1 MSHPLRR
8 CLKLNITGPEPF
20 LAKFPVLPVF
30 PLLVNNSVI
39 FPNIWLRNQVHS
51 GFSLHLHSVL
61 QLITNLYW
69 IWSHLTS
76 KVSSFLHVT
85 GYHYHL
91 LVLLQKISTW
101 SLCPLCDSPQKHLL
115 CGHQSHFSKK
125 KLDKLP
131 SGSSLSSQEKV
142 LAWPPFLVLFIHHV
156 SSPFATLNYLQPGP
170 HSFSP
175 GVLSDCGSSS
185 PLICLRGSH
194 LFLSKPSHVLC
205 LSKRKS
211 AKNPKPPFCVSSTS
225 HVHVSIITAVT
236 FFVCLESRYL
246 YL

>member
-1 MSHPLRR
+1 MSLVTIIICWSYYKRFPPGLSAPYVIL
-8 CLKLNITGPEPF
+8 LKNTF
-20 LAKFPVLPVF
+20 YV
-30 PLLVNNSVI
+30 
-39 FPNIWLRNQVHS
+39 
-51 GFSLHLHSVL
+51 
-61 QLITNLYW
+61 
-69 IWSHLTS
+69 
-76 KVSSFLHVT
+76 VT
-85 GYHYHL
+85 RATF
-91 LVLLQKISTW
+91 Q
-101 SLCPLCDSPQKHLL
+101 
-115 CGHQSHFSKK
+115 K